1 MKKSIIVILLMT
13 LFLIPGI
20 SLAEDE
26 EEVTVLG
33 KILEMVSNKG
43 IIQVGD
49 RNYRVEKVVIDD
61 GSEKEPILGG
71 ILDLKVGSLVRVY
84 VGEKDG
90 LLEGKKGCA
99 VHRSEKGRGPEGFR
113 LN

>member
-84 VGEKDG
+84 VGEKD
-90 LLEGKKGCA
+90 
-99 VHRSEKGRGPEGFR
+99 EGFWKAKKVVLFVGAKR
-113 LN
+113 EEVQRDFD